1 MTRRKSLRM
10 GILSVFLCMAP
21 VCHATAQTLLP
32 NFYVVDHDRLM
43 NESVAAQK
51 VRADIEKKRQ
61 AFQAELDQQER
72 LLRQEEEDLTKRERE
87 LTEQEFSK
95 RRMEFTKKVS
105 KVHEKVAE
113 RRAQLEHA
121 IQEARTQIIDEI
133 ADIVAEFCEK
143 RGVQAVFPKA
153 AVVYAK
159 ASLDV
164 TEEVLKRLNTQL
176 PEVHINF
183 NKQIKE

>member
-1 MTRRKSLRM
+1 MTRRKSLKR
-10 GILSVFLCMAP
+10 GILSVFLCMAS
-21 VCHATAQTLLP
+21 VCPATSQTPPP

-133 ADIVAEFCEK
+133 ADIVAELCEQ

-176 PEVHINF
+176 SEVKINF
-183 NKQIKE
+183 TKQGQE

>member
-1 MTRRKSLRM
+1 M
-10 GILSVFLCMAP
+10 
-21 VCHATAQTLLP
+21 
-32 NFYVVDHDRLM
+32 VDHDRLM

-51 VRADIEKKRQ
+51 VRSDIEKKRQ

-105 KVHEKVAE
+105 KIHEKVAE

-133 ADIVAEFCEK
+133 ADIVAELCEK

-159 ASLDV
+159 SNLDV
-164 TEEVLKRLNTQL
+164 TEEVLKRLNAQL
-176 PEVHINF
+176 SEVKINF
-183 NKQIKE
+183 TKQGQE